1 MLSNPNCG
9 LLPSSWESSW
19 WSKELKAKVHV
30 ASQRGHSK
38 GSLGSILASVSCCLS
53 VQVSRMIYDF
63 GKQVEI
69 PCQYYRSLS
78 GSISLHGASSWLS
91 HWLLL
96 WLIETWM
103 PEMEVKW
110 INPSKFFD
118 TYLQCS
124 GPSATS
130 IQLMPDHHYSHLA
143 QGCRSRWVMSDLTAV
158 ETVWHSTMP
167 YHRSY
172 YHGLRSEFRRAHFPI
187 IQILKLLALH

>member
-1 MLSNPNCG
+1 M
-9 LLPSSWESSW
+9 
-19 WSKELKAKVHV
+19 

-78 GSISLHGASSWLS
+78 GSISLRGASSWLS

-96 WLIETWM
+96 WLIEMWM
-103 PEMEVKW
+103 PRDESQMNQS
-110 INPSKFFD
+110 IKFFD

-124 GPSATS
+124 EPSATN

-143 QGCRSRWVMSDLTAV
+143 QGRRSRWMMSDLTAV
-158 ETVWHSTMP
+158 ENLTQYYAIPQKLLPWPAEWVQRSTLSHHSNSDAGC
-167 YHRSY
+167 R
-172 YHGLRSEFRRAHFPI
+172 LCFV
-187 IQILKLLALH
+187 LLALH

>member
-1 MLSNPNCG
+1 
-9 LLPSSWESSW
+9 
-19 WSKELKAKVHV
+19 
-30 ASQRGHSK
+30 
-38 GSLGSILASVSCCLS
+38 
-53 VQVSRMIYDF
+53 MIYDI

-78 GSISLHGASSWLS
+78 GSISLRGASSWLS

-103 PEMEVKW
+103 PRDESQMNQS
-110 INPSKFFD
+110 IKFFD

-124 GPSATS
+124 ESSATN

-143 QGCRSRWVMSDLTAV
+143 QGCRSRCLTSQQWRI
-158 ETVWHSTMP
+158 WHSTMP

-172 YHGLRSEFRRAHFPI
+172 YHGLRREFRRAHFPI
-187 IQILKLLALH
+187 IQILMLAVVFVLCCWLSIKPLFQCLSVSKLCNVILQSENGILTLSCLVCKGEKRF